1 MGFLSSLGSAVVGAV
16 AGHWSAKQNAKIQ
29 RDQWRYQQS
38 NAHQLEVQ
46 DLKNAGL
53 NPILSASNS
62 QLASM
67 PQVTDNGFGS
77 SVTSALS
84 ESLSRDADRGLKA
97 EVSAKELENE
107 KTRLEIEKMKAD
119 WFGKK
124 TESDIKLNAADILLK
139 KANSD
144 YLIGETSNS
153 AKRTIQ
159 DIAESNARIEEIKQ
173 NITNSI
179 RIVNKQLEVFDSQ
192 KAMNYAQAN
201 LFIENVKK
209 IASDIG
215 LNDAMIAK
223 LEQEKES
230 IIADLTNPQKVLER
244 KTWEE
249 AARGENALGIIHR
262 IMMPIKEITS
272 SLGLTVAP
280 RLGPTYVNSVKAVQ
294 K

>member
-1 MGFLSSLGSAVVGAV
+1 MGFLSSLGSAIVGAV

-46 DLKNAGL
+46 DLRNAGL

-67 PQVTDNGFGS
+67 PQVTDNGLGS

-84 ESLSRDADRGLKA
+84 ESMSRDADRGLKA

-124 TESDIKLNAADILLK
+124 TESDIKLNAADIILK

-144 YLIGETSNS
+144 YLIGETTNS
-153 AKRTIQ
+153 AKRTMQ

-173 NITNSI
+173 NVKNSVA
-179 RIVNKQLEVFDSQ
+179 IVNKQLEVMDSQ

-201 LFIENVKK
+201 LFVENLKK

-215 LNDAMIAK
+215 VNDAMIAK
-223 LEQEKES
+223 LEQEKEA
-230 IIADLTNPQKVLER
+230 IISDLTNPQKVMER
-244 KTWEE
+244 DVWER
-249 AARGENALGIIHR
+249 AARGENALGIVHK
-262 IMMPIKEITS
+262 IMMPVKEFTS
-272 SLGLTVAP
+272 SIGLTLAP

>member
-1 MGFLSSLGSAVVGAV
+1 MGFLSSIVGAV

-67 PQVTDNGFGS
+67 PQVTDNGLGS

-84 ESLSRDADRGLKA
+84 ESMSRDADRGLKA

-262 IMMPIKEITS
+262 IMMPIKEVTS

>member
-1 MGFLSSLGSAVVGAV
+1 MGFLSSLGSAIVGAV

-46 DLKNAGL
+46 DLRNAGL

-67 PQVTDNGFGS
+67 PQVTDNGLGS

-84 ESLSRDADRGLKA
+84 ESMSRDADRGLKA

-124 TESDIKLNAADILLK
+124 TESDIKLNAADIILK

-144 YLIGETSNS
+144 YLIGETTNS
-153 AKRTIQ
+153 AKRTMQ
-159 DIAESNARIEEIKQ
+159 DITESNARIEEIKQ
-173 NITNSI
+173 NVKNSVA
-179 RIVNKQLEVFDSQ
+179 IVNKQLEVMDSQ

-201 LFIENVKK
+201 LFVENLKK

-215 LNDAMIAK
+215 VNDAMIAK

-230 IIADLTNPQKVLER
+230 IISDLTNPQKVMER
-244 KTWEE
+244 DVWER
-249 AARGENALGIIHR
+249 AARGENALGIVHK
-262 IMMPIKEITS
+262 IMMPVKEFTS
-272 SLGLTVAP
+272 SIGLTLAP
-280 RLGPTYVNSVKAVQ
+280 RLGPTYVSSVKAVQ

>member
-1 MGFLSSLGSAVVGAV
+1 MGFLSSLGSAIVGAV
-16 AGHWSAKQNAKIQ
+16 TGHWSAKQNAKIQ

-67 PQVTDNGFGS
+67 PQVTDNGLGS

-84 ESLSRDADRGLKA
+84 ESMSRDADRGLKA

-209 IASDIG
+209 IASYIG

-249 AARGENALGIIHR
+249 AARGENSLGIIHR
-262 IMMPIKEITS
+262 IMMPIKEVTS